1 MLLIL
6 LLGDVH
12 YSSFAFGS
20 VNMFSALVF
29 HVSKFSANFFIALL

>member
-12 YSSFAFGS
+12 YSSFIFSS
-20 VNMFSALVF
+20 VTLFSGLVF
-29 HVSKFSANFFIALL
+29 HVSKFSLDFFIALL